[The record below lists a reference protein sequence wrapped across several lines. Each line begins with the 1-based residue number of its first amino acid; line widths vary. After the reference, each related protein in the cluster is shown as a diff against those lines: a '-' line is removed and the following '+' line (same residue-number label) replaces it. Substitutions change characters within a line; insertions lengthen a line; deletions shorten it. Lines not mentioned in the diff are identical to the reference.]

1 MAFKIKK
8 AASSPSVQK
17 RLSLPGDL
25 WAAIEMVAKREDVD
39 ENEVV
44 RQALAHALK
53 AELKTVQ
60 KGGSDDAK

>member
-8 AASSPSVQK
+8 AASTPSVQK

-53 AELKTVQ
+53 AELKAVQ
-60 KGGSDDAK
+60 SGGENAKA